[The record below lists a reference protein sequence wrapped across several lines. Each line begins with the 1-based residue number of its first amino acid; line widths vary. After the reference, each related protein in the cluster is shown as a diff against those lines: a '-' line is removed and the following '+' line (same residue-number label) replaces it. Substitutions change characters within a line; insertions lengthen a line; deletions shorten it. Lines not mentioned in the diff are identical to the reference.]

1 MGKRNSNLNE
11 RANTL
16 ALWKNKISRCEMYV
30 TLHILI
36 LSGIIKWIFAH
47 GLKHIRMF
55 RLLKARI
62 SLSNDRLSLLV
73 LAKPFSLKTADFLT
87 VTLCFNRSKCLE
99 TETAG
104 LKGA

>member
-1 MGKRNSNLNE
+1 MS
-11 RANTL
+11 
-16 ALWKNKISRCEMYV
+16 V

-62 SLSNDRLSLLV
+62 SLSNDRLSLRV

-99 TETAG
+99 TETVG
-104 LKGA
+104 LKGV